1 MRILYNTNKWL
12 DIYNRPKYQEI
23 RDTILTHFDGLTFIE
38 EGHKYFLNGKEMECV
53 SNVAH
58 MFQEH
63 IDTVKLA
70 TETHERNFNNASSK
84 YYQMTV
90 EQIVDSWKKIS
101 DEACTTGTFH
111 HEFGESA
118 FYYMTGQYDKILP
131 DFKDRLTSDGGFKA
145 IYPKEEAVVR
155 FYEEI
160 PKCIVPI
167 LAETR
172 VFVEYGKAGYAG
184 TFDILFY
191 YDAEL
196 DERVSHQYNSGL
208 LVLDWK
214 TNKDLYKNF
223 REQKLLPP
231 FHGLLDMPLSTYKLQ
246 LSLYENA
253 LYKIGLK
260 VVGRRILWLKPDG
273 EYEKINLESYRK
285 QIDEE
290 LQKIYN

>member
-1 MRILYNTNKWL
+1 MRILYNKDKWL
-12 DIYNRPKYQEI
+12 DIYSLPKYETI
-23 RDTILTHFDGLTFIE
+23 RQKILNTFNELIFVE
-38 EGHKYFLNGKEMECV
+38 DGHKYFLRGKEMECV

-63 IDTVKLA
+63 IDSYKLA
-70 TETHERNFNNASSK
+70 TETYERNFNKPASK

-90 EQIVDSWKKIS
+90 EQIVECWKKIS
-101 DEACTTGTFH
+101 EDACSHGTET

-118 FYYMTGQYDKILP
+118 FYYMIGQYDKILP
-131 DFKDRLTSDGGFKA
+131 EFKDRLTEDGGFLA
-145 IYPKEEAVVR
+145 IHPKEEAVVK

-172 VFVEYGKAGYAG
+172 VYVEYDKAGYAG

-196 DERVSHQYNSGL
+196 VGKPSNTSGL
-208 LVLDWK
+208 FVMDWK

-223 REQKLLPP
+223 KEQTLLSP
-231 FHGLLDMPLSTYKLQ
+231 FEHLLDMPLSTYKLQ

-253 LYKIGLK
+253 LYKIGFK
-260 VVGRRILWLKPDG
+260 TVGRRILWLKPDG
-273 EYEKINLESYRK
+273 TYEKINLESYQEK
-285 QIDEE
+285 IDNE
-290 LQKIYN
+290 LKKIYN